1 MVPEA
6 PAGEGRSARLPRS
19 VWALGFV
26 SLCMD
31 ASSEF
36 VHSLL
41 PILLVT
47 TLGASVATLGWI
59 EGIAEATASFFKVAS
74 GVWSDRLRLRKPL
87 VVLGY
92 GLAALTKPAFPLAH
106 SVATVA
112 AARFVDRVGKGIRG
126 APRDAMLADVTPLGL
141 RGAAYGLRQAL
152 DSVGAVVGPLLAFVA
167 LGAWGLGVEQ
177 ALWIAVVP
185 AFVAVLVLLFG
196 VREPVDR
203 RSEAP
208 RSGSAWAGL
217 ARVPLATW
225 RVVALACLFTLAR
238 FSEAFLILRARDLG
252 MPTVELPLVLA
263 ALSLVYA
270 ACAYPAGRLADRWGR
285 QGGPGRWPLLAA
297 GLLVLVIS
305 DLVLARSTAPLG
317 ALLGACLWGLH
328 LALTQG
334 LFSKLIADSAPSD
347 LRGTAFGVL
356 HLASG
361 LALLLASG
369 LAGWLWS
376 GVGPQ
381 ATFLAGAGFAALA
394 LLAIL
399 AAGAGRAWSNRA
411 RA

>member
-1 MVPEA
+1 
-6 PAGEGRSARLPRS
+6 
-19 VWALGFV
+19 
-26 SLCMD
+26 MD

-41 PILLVT
+41 PVLLVT

-87 VVLGY
+87 IVLGY

-112 AARFVDRVGKGIRG
+112 SARFLDRVGKGIRG
-126 APRDAMLADVTPLGL
+126 APRDALLADVTPLGL

-167 LGAWGLGVEQ
+167 LGAWGLGVER

-185 AFVAVLVLLFG
+185 AFAAVLVLLFG
-196 VREPVDR
+196 VREPTER
-203 RSEAP
+203 RSDAT
-208 RSGSAWAGL
+208 RSGSARAAL
-217 ARVPLATW
+217 ARVPPATW
-225 RVVALACLFTLAR
+225 RVVALASLFTLAR

-252 MPTVELPLVLA
+252 MPTVQLPLVLA

-270 ACAYPAGRLADRWGR
+270 ASAYPAGRLADRWGR
-285 QGGPGRWPLLAA
+285 PGGPGRWPLLVA
-297 GLLVLVIS
+297 GLLVLLIS
-305 DLVLARSTAPLG
+305 DLVLARSATPLG
-317 ALLGACLWGLH
+317 ALFGACLWGLH

-347 LRGTAFGVL
+347 LRGTAFGVF
-356 HLASG
+356 HLSIG
-361 LALLLASG
+361 LALLLASV

-376 GVGPQ
+376 AVGPQ
-381 ATFLAGAGFAALA
+381 ATFLTGAGFAALA
-394 LLAIL
+394 LLVIL
-399 AAGAGRAWSNRA
+399 MRGAGRAWSTQVGA
-411 RA
+411 